1 MDERLTDLEVKL
13 SFQENMI
20 QDLNEVV
27 IRQQHEIEK
36 LQAEIRRIR
45 SQLAVTDSPQIRK
58 QSEEEP
64 PPHY

>member
-13 SFQENMI
+13 SFQDRMI

-36 LQAEIRRIR
+36 LRAEVKTIR
-45 SQLAVTDSPQIRK
+45 SQIGDTDSPQIRD
-58 QSEEEP
+58 QSEEAP

>member
-1 MDERLTDLEVKL
+1 MDEQLIDLEVKL
-13 SFQENMI
+13 SFQDRMI

-36 LQAEIRRIR
+36 LQVEIRSIR
-45 SQLAVTDSPQIRK
+45 SQLTTTDSPQIRK